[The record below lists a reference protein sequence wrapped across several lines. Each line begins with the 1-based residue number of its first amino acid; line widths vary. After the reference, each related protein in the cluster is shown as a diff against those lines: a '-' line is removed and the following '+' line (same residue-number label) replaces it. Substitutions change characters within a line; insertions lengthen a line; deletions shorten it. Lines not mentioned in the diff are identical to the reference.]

1 MADIK
6 FSSQE
11 RLFFGAEMHN
21 LADYMKTNKILAIGI
36 ILFVL
41 FQTASGQEKTSA
53 VLFSELQSENCE
65 LYWARIDAFFSE
77 LQKEPQTKGFVVIY
91 GEENELLENLNYE
104 RWTNGITNFRGFD
117 GNRIKV
123 VRGVLGENRKIQ
135 FWKVLNGEE
144 IPLLKK
150 GSWSYRFSDSTKPFI
165 FTDYNYYNANCPS
178 SPSAEKYYA
187 DVLLANT
194 SARGH
199 LVIRGKTNKNMRKI
213 EKEVLNR
220 LVNDYKVPPAR
231 LKVFYVKDKK
241 HQKLEADIEF
251 WFVP

>member
-1 MADIK
+1 
-6 FSSQE
+6 
-11 RLFFGAEMHN
+11 
-21 LADYMKTNKILAIGI
+21 MKTDTIFAAVI
-36 ILFVL
+36 ILFIL
-41 FQTASGQEKTSA
+41 FQIASGQEKTSA
-53 VLFSELQSENCE
+53 VLFDELQSENCE
-65 LYWARIDAFFSE
+65 SYWARIDAFFSE
-77 LQKEPQTKGFVVIY
+77 LQREPQTKGFVVIY

-104 RWTNGITNFRGFD
+104 RWTSGITNFRGFD

-135 FWKVLNGEE
+135 FWKAPNEKE

-150 GSWSYRFSDSTKPFI
+150 GSWSYRFSNSIKPFI
-165 FTDYNYYNANCPS
+165 FTDRNYYNNNCPS

-187 DVLLANT
+187 DVLLTNT

-199 LVIRGKTNKNMRKI
+199 LVIRGKTNKIMRKI
-213 EKEVLNR
+213 EKEVLND
-220 LVNDYKVPPAR
+220 LINDYKVPPAR

-241 HQKLEADIEF
+241 FQGLEAGVKF